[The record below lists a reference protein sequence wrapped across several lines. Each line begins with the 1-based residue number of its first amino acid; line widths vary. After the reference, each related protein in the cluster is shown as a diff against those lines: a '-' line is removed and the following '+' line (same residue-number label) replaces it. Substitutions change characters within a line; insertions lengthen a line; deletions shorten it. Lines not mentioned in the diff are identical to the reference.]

1 MGPKYFFVKKNFY
14 FFGVQFYNFTIEY
27 TNKKSAN
34 FTTDNLM
41 TPFTGFTV
49 EILRF
54 SATFAASSNILYPK
68 KDCLV
73 IKKGEES
80 GLSETLATILEIA
93 EKVPIPGRKRNYNL
107 NEEKCRKSKPTKK
120 LTGN

>member
-1 MGPKYFFVKKNFY
+1 MGPQYFIVEKNFKIL
-14 FFGVQFYNFTIEY
+14 VC
-27 TNKKSAN
+27 N
-34 FTTDNLM
+34 FTTLLLNTQIKNLRISGLVNLM

-54 SATFAASSNILYPK
+54 SATFAASSNILYSK

-80 GLSETLATILEIA
+80 GLSETLATH
-93 EKVPIPGRKRNYNL
+93 
-107 NEEKCRKSKPTKK
+107 C
-120 LTGN
+120 